1 MMTRL
6 LIFVLLTTGCLSLSP
21 SLRAQESREEN
32 RAARCSAIFTML
44 AEVFPDDARAPVFR
58 RFIGVFNDLYLQEK
72 KERTGSASPED
83 GHTRRGAVLKEFRD
97 TYAAR
102 QAALKEEVVLCGA
115 WADGYLVQGDNVTHV
130 PVIPKLI
137 PASVRQEYEVLAV
150 AAWAR
155 WLR

>member
-58 RFIGVFNDLYLQEK
+58 RFIGVSNDLYLQEK
-72 KERTGSASPED
+72 NGLAAPALRMATPA
-83 GHTRRGAVLKEFRD
+83 GA
-97 TYAAR
+97 
-102 QAALKEEVVLCGA
+102 LC
-115 WADGYLVQGDNVTHV
+115 
-130 PVIPKLI
+130 
-137 PASVRQEYEVLAV
+137 
-150 AAWAR
+150 
-155 WLR
+155 